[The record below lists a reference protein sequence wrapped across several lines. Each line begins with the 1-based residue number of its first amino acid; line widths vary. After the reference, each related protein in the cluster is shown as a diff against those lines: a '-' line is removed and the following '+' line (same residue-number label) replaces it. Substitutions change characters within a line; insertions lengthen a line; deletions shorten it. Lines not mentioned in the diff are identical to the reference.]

1 MNKRQEEILK
11 RIKEREQER
20 KKLLEY
26 LEYLENN
33 PDIKYKIENA
43 LITIN
48 EVVSDALMAVKT
60 VLEDFFESL
69 NSVAE
74 KIAKKKEKTYRFEI
88 EGFCEIDITAESL
101 EKAKEQAEEDMK
113 ELFNKDL
120 FTDKRFLGIVDEYGE
135 VEEVED

>member
-88 EGFCEIDITAESL
+88 EGFCEIDIDATSMEEAEQ
-101 EKAKEQAEEDMK
+101 KCEEAMREIFD
-113 ELFNKDL
+113 KDL
-120 FTDKRFLGIVDEYGE
+120 FTDYRF
-135 VEEVED
+135 VEEVEND